1 MNKQEAIKQVE
12 LMGEYERFVD
22 EPISKKSVLN
32 ILSQIDEPQKVEIP
46 QLVAD
51 WIEEN
56 RCNFKRALLELVKEC
71 YELVFDEYT
80 DIHLWFLDKEID
92 SFTILVNAYQFSYEV
107 EQEIKYRVRIKDGL
121 VIGDTLTE
129 NPITHLLTFSIGDDS
144 DNEIFTKKE
153 LEAWGFGDVFNNSM
167 FEVEEVE

>member
-1 MNKQEAIKQVE
+1 MNTQELINKIEQLPSNLIDKKVVIAKDSVVE
-12 LMGEYERFVD
+12 LVKQLDER
-22 EPISKKSVLN
+22 P
-32 ILSQIDEPQKVEIP
+32 KVEIP
-46 QLVAD
+46 RFMSD

-56 RCNFKRALLELVKEC
+56 RRNFKRALLELVKEC
-71 YELVFDEYT
+71 YEFVFDEYT
-80 DIHLWFLDKEID
+80 DIHLWFLDEEID
-92 SFTILVNAYQFSYEV
+92 SFTILVNAHQFGYEV

-129 NPITHLLTFSIGDDS
+129 NPITHLFTFSIGDDS